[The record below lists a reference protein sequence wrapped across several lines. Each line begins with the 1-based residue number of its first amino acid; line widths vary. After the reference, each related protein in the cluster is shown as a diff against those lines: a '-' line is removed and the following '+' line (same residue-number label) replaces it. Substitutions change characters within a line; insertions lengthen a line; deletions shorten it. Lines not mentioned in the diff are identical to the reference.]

1 MPPKSEK
8 AKPTFIR
15 YRVDGAHIGA
25 VLATQ
30 RKNLGFSMQELADRA
45 GVSPTTVMKLEHGE
59 ITVQFDK
66 ILQILD
72 QLSLPL
78 SAIIGFGGDGPEQLP
93 DPFIKRVVDKLE
105 GHQLE
110 DALSLIVE
118 ALKHRKRG

>member
-8 AKPTFIR
+8 PRPNFIH
-15 YRVDGAHIGA
+15 YRVDGAHIGD

-30 RKNLGFSMQELADRA
+30 RKNLGLSMQELADRA

-72 QLSLPL
+72 QLNLPL
-78 SAIIGFGGDGPEQLP
+78 SAIIGYGDDGPDPLP
-93 DPFIKRVVDKLE
+93 DPLVKQVIDKLAD
-105 GHQLE
+105 HQLE
-110 DALSLIVE
+110 DALLLIAE
-118 ALKHRKRG
+118 AIKQQKRG